1 VLDIIPLLGCVADG
15 RKRSDFAARREPDH
29 DPSRA
34 RARQSLP
41 SEGEPRARE
50 TKQGLFAH
58 LCTCGADASRASHAS
73 RSNRWRGF
81 SPGAVTEVAIA
92 CSGRDVSKAGPDYAR
107 AFQALLLD
115 ALRVKT
121 A

>member
-1 VLDIIPLLGCVADG
+1 MV
-15 RKRSDFAARREPDH
+15 S
-29 DPSRA
+29 
-34 RARQSLP
+34 
-41 SEGEPRARE
+41 
-50 TKQGLFAH
+50 
-58 LCTCGADASRASHAS
+58 SHAS
-73 RSNRWRGF
+73 RSNRWRGS